1 MVGIKMAVDALR
13 FDKVLRWDA
22 QKEEVVTSSES
33 PSKIIAGLPLPN
45 FVC

>member
-13 FDKVLRWDA
+13 YDKVLRWDA
-22 QKEEVVTSSES
+22 VQEKVVTSNEL